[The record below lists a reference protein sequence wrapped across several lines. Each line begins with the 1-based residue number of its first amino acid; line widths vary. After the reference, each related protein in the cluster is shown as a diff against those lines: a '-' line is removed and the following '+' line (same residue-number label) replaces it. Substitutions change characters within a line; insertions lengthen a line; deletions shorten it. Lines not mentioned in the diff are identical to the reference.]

1 MLDSIG
7 WHHLLYMP
15 LKPNQNSMNLKKY
28 FGPSTL
34 IAAAFIGPGTIT
46 TCTIAGVKSGYTL
59 IWAMVFSTIATMIL
73 QEMAARLGF
82 TTQKG
87 LGEAINSKFDSGVKR
102 YLIFALVISA
112 ILVGNAAYEAG
123 NLSGGILGM
132 DLIFGEFKYW
142 VLLLGSISFVL
153 LYIGKYKWIEKILIA
168 LVIAMSLS
176 FLLTTIIVK
185 PDITDVLK
193 GLVPSNFNKENL
205 LLIMGLIGTT
215 VVPYNLF
222 LHAST
227 ISKKWTNTDSLR
239 DIRIENNV
247 SILFGGL
254 ISMMIIIT
262 AGTNNAALTDVT
274 SAKDLALQLQ
284 PLVGDS
290 AKTLMGIGLL
300 AAGLSSAL
308 TAPLAAAYAAKGLF
322 GWSEKSIQFK
332 AVWMVILGIGVTFS
346 LLGFKSIAIIKF
358 AQVANALLLPLI
370 AIFLIYL
377 CNDKN
382 LLGKNANTT
391 TSNFLGGIIILITLM
406 LSVRT
411 FIII

>member
-1 MLDSIG
+1 
-7 WHHLLYMP
+7 
-15 LKPNQNSMNLKKY
+15 MNLKKY

-46 TCTIAGVKSGYTL
+46 TCTIAGVKSGYSL
-59 IWAMVFSTIATMIL
+59 LWAMAFSTIATMVL

-87 LGEAINSKFDSGVKR
+87 LGEAINAKFDTGIKR
-102 YLIFALVISA
+102 FLTFALVVSA
-112 ILVGNAAYEAG
+112 ILIGNAAYEAG

-132 DLIFGEFKYW
+132 ELVFGEFKYW
-142 VLLLGSISFVL
+142 VLILGALSFIF
-153 LYIGKYKWIEKILIA
+153 LYIGKYKLIEKILIA
-168 LVIAMSLS
+168 LVIAMSIS
-176 FLLTTIIVK
+176 FLITTIIVK
-185 PDITDVLK
+185 PEISEIFK
-193 GLVPSNFNKENL
+193 GFIPSNLSSDNL
-205 LLIMGLIGTT
+205 LLIMGIIGTT

-247 SILFGGL
+247 SILFGGI

-290 AKTLMGIGLL
+290 AKVLMGIGLL

-322 GWSEKSIQFK
+322 GWSEESNKFKS
-332 AVWMVILGIGVTFS
+332 VWMVILGIGISFS
-346 LLGFKSIAIIKF
+346 LLGFKSIAVIKF

-377 CNDKN
+377 CNDKK
-382 LLGKNANTT
+382 LLGKNSNTNT
-391 TSNFLGGIIILITLM
+391 NNILGGIIILITLM
-406 LSVRT
+406 LSMKT
-411 FIII
+411 FINI